1 MRELINCIAA
11 TAAWI
16 EFCTAN
22 RLVDCPELRKAA
34 QIQAVIQGDN
44 YVVSRSMAF
53 MLELRVLEQARREQP
68 RIIPFNGR
76 A

>member
-11 TAAWI
+11 TAAWT
-16 EFCTAN
+16 EYCTAN
-22 RLVDCPELRKAA
+22 RLVDCVGLRHDYFAQLNLRGPTYLVARCMAITMELA
-34 QIQAVIQGDN
+34 
-44 YVVSRSMAF
+44 
-53 MLELRVLEQARREQP
+53 VLEQARREQP

>member
-11 TAAWI
+11 TAAWT
-16 EFCTAN
+16 EYCTAN
-22 RLVDCPELRKAA
+22 RLVDSPRLRSSYRSK
-34 QIQAVIQGDN
+34 VILEGDA
-44 YVVSRSMAF
+44 YPMARC
-53 MLELRVLEQARREQP
+53 MAMTLELMIQEQARREQP